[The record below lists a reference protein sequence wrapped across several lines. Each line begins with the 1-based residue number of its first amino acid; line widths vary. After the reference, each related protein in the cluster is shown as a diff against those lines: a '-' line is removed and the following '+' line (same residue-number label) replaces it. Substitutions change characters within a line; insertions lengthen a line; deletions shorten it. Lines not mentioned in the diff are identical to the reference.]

1 MNSQMKELR
10 PGAGQGHADR
20 DLGGLLVISDQGALS
35 VGCKAPLPSSL
46 WSLNPHQALMP
57 WGC

>member
-1 MNSQMKELR
+1 MSPQMKELR

-35 VGCKAPLPSSL
+35 VGCKTPVIVTVVT
-46 WSLNPHQALMP
+46 
-57 WGC
+57 